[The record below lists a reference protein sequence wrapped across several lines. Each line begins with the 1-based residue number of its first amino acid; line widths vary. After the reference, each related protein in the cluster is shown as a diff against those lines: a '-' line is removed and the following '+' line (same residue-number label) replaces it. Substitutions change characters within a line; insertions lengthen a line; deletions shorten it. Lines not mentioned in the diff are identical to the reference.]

1 MEIERNGVKNDFMHF
16 IKYNEC
22 IRRKKLV
29 RVRIEAVT
37 EHINEVQATPS
48 NSVNLISKNMKQ
60 KYTNYCCI
68 EKNEYRRSIS

>member
-16 IKYNEC
+16 IEYKEC
-22 IRRKKLV
+22 MRRKNLV

-37 EHINEVQATPS
+37 EHITEVQAMPLK
-48 NSVNLISKNMKQ
+48 SVNLISKNMKQ

-68 EKNEYRRSIS
+68 K